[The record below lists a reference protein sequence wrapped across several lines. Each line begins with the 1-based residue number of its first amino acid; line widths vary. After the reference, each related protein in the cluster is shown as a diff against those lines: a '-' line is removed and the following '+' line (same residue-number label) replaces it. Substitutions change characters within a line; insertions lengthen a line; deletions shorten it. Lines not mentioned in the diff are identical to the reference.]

1 SEETFVRRS
10 HPCEKVAFE
19 SAIPHAAGRLAARE
33 PSPQRSVCSLT
44 SGNRPDSPHPLSSV
58 TIAGTSAARAFHQ
71 GSAAPLDF
79 TLLSRIINLFFTAQ
93 RCTERH
99 PMDRLTRTF
108 FANNVCLI
116 ALAIAGFASLSNLLL
131 PAESV
136 DSTSRGVVAWWTALC
151 AVSVVNLGLWR
162 LSAEALARRKGSV
175 EPAVYRFQRW
185 QLLLSAVYVL
195 GCGFRSI
202 VPRADVQRL
211 GLFDSWVSSVMVGRS
226 VATVAELCFM
236 AQWALL
242 LHKIARDAHCRS
254 GVVVSW
260 LL

>member
-1 SEETFVRRS
+1 MTIIHSYTKWSGDGCNMDLREA
-10 HPCEKVAFE
+10 KVLEITAKF
-19 SAIPHAAGRLAARE
+19 RLIFDKGVWLV
-33 PSPQRSVCSLT
+33 PSQNSNAVYRASLAP
-44 SGNRPDSPHPLSSV
+44 S
-58 TIAGTSAARAFHQ
+58 TSAARAFHQ
-71 GSAAPLDF
+71 DSAAPLDF
-79 TLLSRIINLFFTAQ
+79 TLISRIINLFFTAQ

-211 GLFDSWVSSVMVGRS
+211 GLFDSWVSSV
-226 VATVAELCFM
+226 
-236 AQWALL
+236 
-242 LHKIARDAHCRS
+242 
-254 GVVVSW
+254 
-260 LL
+260 